1 MSYFMTININNKI
14 FYIFLYYVFETHVH
28 YILHI

>member
-1 MSYFMTININNKI
+1 MSYFMTININKI